1 MKKVLLFIFLVFCF
15 NDTLIAQSIPKILK
29 LGDEQFE
36 NNRYLEAIPY
46 YEKVYAVGKTNY
58 YAGYQLG
65 VCYEQTLQF
74 EKAMDIFKVI
84 SQQPGQEYQTRSIY
98 KYATLNK
105 RESNFDL
112 ADSIYLELAKMSNV
126 TPELLKLANRQREGC
141 LLAKR
146 EQEQNRKFEVELIKK
161 LNSNFHDYGATENPA
176 NGNLVFAT
184 SRNLSGEQYQGSQY
198 SGLLPDMMMF
208 QLKEN
213 GNYTNVSGKQRFDKL
228 NTKWSE
234 GSGVFN
240 STGDKFYYTS
250 CENDQGNGGCK
261 IKFSQLMDDKWSDP
275 VVLNEF
281 INESNSE
288 NKHPSLSVTGDTLFF
303 SSDRPG
309 GQGGSDIWMSLRGD
323 EGESWLPAIN
333 MGKVINTPENEIT
346 PYYSSPHQS
355 LMFSSNGHVGYG
367 GYDIYG
373 AKGNSF
379 FTPDLFNIGFPFNST
394 WDDTYFFIGD
404 SIGYLS
410 SNKANKEVLDL
421 YKFSVPDEKLFL
433 SLLFAGELMV
443 DGQIMSKYR
452 DLGAIDLVTFRAEDY
467 EGYALFQP
475 VVVKKKDLRKL
486 FNSSAVE
493 GGTIASNL
501 ESVRAER
508 SAKSRTRNEAM
519 AVAIPEKQVITKSY
533 ESADEIER
541 LYFDYGDF
549 RLRESSKVALDNL
562 SQVLQNQSY
571 TRVNL
576 LSYSDYLGP
585 EQGNIA
591 LSKKRGNA
599 AKDYLVSLGIP
610 EDKIEVLARGEL
622 RSDEQRD
629 HWFRRVMDRRVELH
643 VEGVSPKDLAVAKNV
658 VLRKPL
664 SLDMIATQLNL
675 EPAEL
680 YEWNGQSQ
688 EVMSPGTSVRLYI
701 PATQKLDSKYF
712 ITEENIWDVF

>member
-1 MKKVLLFIFLVFCF
+1 MKKIVFSIFLIVCIGE
-15 NDTLIAQSIPKILK
+15 LEAQSIPKILK

-46 YEKVYAVGKTNY
+46 YEKVYAVSKTNY
-58 YAGYQLG
+58 YAGYQLAI
-65 VCYEQTLQF
+65 CYEQTLQF
-74 EKAMDIFKVI
+74 EKAMETFKQI
-84 SQQPGQEYQTRSIY
+84 SEQSGQEYQTKSIY

-105 RESNFDL
+105 RDSNFDL
-112 ADSIYLELAKMSNV
+112 ADSIYLELAKMSDV
-126 TPELLKLANRQREGC
+126 APALLELANRQREGC

-146 EQEQNRKFEVELIKK
+146 EQEQNRNFSVELIKK

-176 NGNLVFAT
+176 NGNIVFAT

-198 SGLLPDMMMF
+198 SGLLPDMMMY
-208 QLKEN
+208 QLKDN
-213 GNYTNVSGKQRFDKL
+213 GNYSNISGKQRFDKL

-240 STGDKFYYTS
+240 TAGDKFYYTS
-250 CENDQGNGGCK
+250 CENDQGNTGCK
-261 IKFSQLMDDKWSDP
+261 IKFSQLVDDKWSVP

-281 INESNSE
+281 INETNSE

-323 EGESWLPAIN
+323 DGESWLPAIN

-346 PYYSSPHQS
+346 PYYSSSHES
-355 LMFSSNGHVGYG
+355 LVFSSNGHVGYG

-394 WDDTYFFIGD
+394 WDDTYFYIGD
-404 SIGYLS
+404 STGYLS
-410 SNKANKEVLDL
+410 SNKENKEVLDL
-421 YKFSVPDEKLFL
+421 YKFSVPNEKLFL
-433 SLLFAGELMV
+433 SLLYAGELMV

-452 DLGAIDLVTFRAEDY
+452 DAGSVDLVTFRAEDY

-475 VVVKKKDLRKL
+475 VVTKKKDLRKL

-501 ESVRAER
+501 ESARVER
-508 SAKSRTRNEAM
+508 STKSKTRIEAI
-519 AVAIPEKQVITKSY
+519 AEAQPEETKETKSY
-533 ESADEIER
+533 KSADDVER
-541 LYFDYGDF
+541 LYFDFGDYQ
-549 RLRESSKVALDNL
+549 LREESKKALSNL
-562 SQVLQNQSY
+562 YQMVKNQTY

-576 LSYSDYLGP
+576 LSYSDYLGSDK
-585 EQGNIA
+585 GNIN
-591 LSKKRGNA
+591 LSKKRGEA
-599 AKDYLVSLGIP
+599 AKAYLVSLGMP
-610 EDKIEVLARGEL
+610 SEKIEVLARGEL
-622 RSDEQRD
+622 RSDEERD

-643 VEGVSPKDLAVAKNV
+643 VDSPEPIQLSVSKNV
-658 VLRKPL
+658 ILRRPL
-664 SLDMIATQLNL
+664 SLDMVAEKL
-675 EPAEL
+675 ELDPSEVHL
-680 YEWNGQSQ
+680 WNGSSTK
-688 EVMSPGTSVRLYI
+688 VMTPGASVRLYI
-701 PATQKLDSKYF
+701 SSTQKLDSKYF